1 MMKPSENPNPEDVIS
16 NFTSLD
22 YVVLS
27 CMHYTDLKTMIK
39 INALNLVES
48 CEKFFDCGYMKK
60 MNKEPPVELK
70 NKIQRWLDS
79 IEYKQYTKNTNE
91 SLSILDKEKIRKI
104 YSKLKLKPHDLSEL
118 TNPGIEFL
126 ENKEIEIKKQWNM
139 LIKFNDIEDV
149 INLKKSIDRFAISIP
164 LMFSTGIA
172 NGKIF
177 SAMFKTINVEMYDYL
192 SENPSIHPIF
202 LDYLN

>member
-126 ENKEIEIKKQWNM
+126 ENKEIEIKKTM
-139 LIKFNDIEDV
+139 EYVD
-149 INLKKSIDRFAISIP
+149 
-164 LMFSTGIA
+164 
-172 NGKIF
+172 KI
-177 SAMFKTINVEMYDYL
+177 
-192 SENPSIHPIF
+192 
-202 LDYLN
+202 

>member
-1 MMKPSENPNPEDVIS
+1 MKKPTPEDIIY

-39 INALNLVES
+39 INALDLVES

-60 MNKEPPVELK
+60 MNTEPSVKLK

-79 IEYKQYTKNTNE
+79 VEYRQYTKNTNQI
-91 SLSILDKEKIRKI
+91 LSITDKEKIRKI
-104 YSKLKLKPHDLSEL
+104 YSKLELKPHDLSEL
-118 TNPGIEFL
+118 TNTGIQFL
-126 ENKEIEIKKQWNM
+126 ENKEIEIKKQWEI
-139 LIKFNDIEDV
+139 LIKFKDSKDT
-149 INLKKSIDRFAISIP
+149 INLKRSIDEFAISIP

-172 NGKIF
+172 DGKLF
-177 SAMFKTINVEMYDYL
+177 STMFKTINVGMYDYL
-192 SENPSIHPIF
+192 SENTIIHPIF
-202 LDYLN
+202 LDYLK

>member
-1 MMKPSENPNPEDVIS
+1 MKPSENPNPEDVIS

-177 SAMFKTINVEMYDYL
+177 SAMFKMINVEMYDYL